1 MMSVSKLILKKIKI
15 YKYEAFTSA
24 DFLEL
29 GSYKSISKALE
40 SLEDDK
46 IIARAMR
53 GVYYPYKVNKF
64 FGFVEPPN
72 INAVAEA
79 IARQYNYNFVP
90 SKNYALNI
98 IGISNQVPSTYT
110 FISSGPYK
118 SYKVGMAK
126 IDFKHGTSKEVN
138 GLRYKNLLAIQAI
151 KALGINNINS
161 EVKSR
166 IDNFLDEDDK
176 IELRNNNIKI
186 TARIYNVLID
196 IIGSKNNV

>member
-1 MMSVSKLILKKIKI
+1 
-15 YKYEAFTSA
+15 
-24 DFLEL
+24 
-29 GSYKSISKALE
+29 
-40 SLEDDK
+40 
-46 IIARAMR
+46 
-53 GVYYPYKVNKF
+53 
-64 FGFVEPPN
+64 
-72 INAVAEA
+72 
-79 IARQYNYNFVP
+79 
-90 SKNYALNI
+90 
-98 IGISNQVPSTYT
+98 
-110 FISSGPYK
+110 
-118 SYKVGMAK
+118 MAK